1 MISMTKKAALMGVW
15 CLLAVPINGFSFRE
29 RNFRIPLRSTTFT
42 PRSVSSEKMNV
53 RKYDENQVSNAE
65 NNCGIS
71 RRSLIGGVLPMA
83 VLFASTLVSNPKVAH
98 AGIDVSGLRVEG
110 TPKPISPP
118 PPAPSSNSGVIE
130 LAGIQYTPAAMIL
143 QMAEQTASMEGMM
156 KASASEI
163 MAKKSRQER
172 IEGGSKGTGPG
183 VVTRGDLSQSVGVM
197 VKNSKIAT
205 IAPQA
210 AITLQG
216 IPEYLSSK
224 SPTSDMSFDEYLT
237 VAKKYEQ
244 AREDLRVVFEKMSEQ
259 DQTEGKQIVRAIR
272 KRDMERMTEM
282 Q

>member
-1 MISMTKKAALMGVW
+1 MALMNTAAVISLC
-15 CLLAVPINGFSFRE
+15 CLLLSVLTNGFSFSE
-29 RNFRIPLRSTTFT
+29 RNPRHSCRSTKFT
-42 PRSVSSEKMNV
+42 HRSVSLEKTNTQDYDGRMFMITGEDCS
-53 RKYDENQVSNAE
+53 RK
-65 NNCGIS
+65 
-71 RRSLIGGVLPMA
+71 RRSMIRGVLSAA
-83 VLFASTLVSNPKVAH
+83 VLFASDPNAAN

-110 TPKPISPP
+110 TPNPSSPSL
-118 PPAPSSNSGVIE
+118 PAPKSENGTSGTIE
-130 LAGIQYTPAAMIL
+130 LAGIKYTPAAMIL

-156 KASASEI
+156 KASASE
-163 MAKKSRQER
+163 MMSKKSRQER
-172 IEGGSKGTGPG
+172 VEAGSKGTGPG
-183 VVTRGDLSQSVGVM
+183 VVTRGDLTQSVGIM

-224 SPTSDMSFDEYLT
+224 SPTTDMSFDEYLT

-244 AREDLRVVFEKMSEQ
+244 AREDLRVVFETMPEQ
-259 DQTEGKQIVRAIR
+259 DQLEGKQIVRAIR